1 MAQYIYSRKTV
12 TAYIKKVCVDY
23 FEFDIAWNSR
33 NRDYVLARCIF
44 YKLCRKYD
52 PRISLTDIGK
62 TIGRNHAT
70 VYNGLNQFDNLW
82 KYKQDDYLINNFI
95 QLEKLVFNKRIQ
107 MIVKNQ
113 RKLIDNHG
121 IKSISEFFKPRG

>member
-1 MAQYIYSRKTV
+1 MAQYIYSQKIV
-12 TAYIKKVCVDY
+12 IDHIKKVCDDY
-23 FEFDIAWNSR
+23 FEFDITFKSR
-33 NRDYVLARCIF
+33 SRKFVLARCIF
-44 YKLCRKYD
+44 YKLCKQYD
-52 PRISLTDIGK
+52 SRISLTDIGK

-70 VYNGLNQFDNLW
+70 VYNGLNQFDNLI
-82 KYKQDDYLINNFI
+82 KYKQDDFLIDNYQ

-121 IKSISEFFKPRG
+121 IQSISEFFKPRG